1 MTNMESLNLDAKDA
15 AKMLG
20 VTKETIYNYIKNGV
34 LDGEKRG
41 GKVFVKKASVEQF
54 ARLDTDTL
62 MRQQIAV
69 DAMVERLKE
78 DAVYYSDCLKRKAH
92 QKALIRSKLN
102 EQDYMMKLIRRRN
115 LFATFLNTLLK
126 VYDEETDDKRTVEI
140 CSRVIMDCQSLD
152 DVADDYG
159 LSRERIRC
167 ILEKG
172 VQRMSNVTKY
182 TQLRQRNIYLE
193 EENKRMQRL
202 IAELKQQLAK
212 GFEESKVTGV
222 ATLFGLKQQVIN
234 DMLPNSI
241 LGLRMIDLDVCI
253 SVRTFNGVRAIGVD
267 TLYDL
272 VQKRDDDI
280 LSTRNVGRKTLAEC
294 RNVLAHFGLKLGMT
308 TDEIYA
314 FMMAESNVNNNKT
327 I

>member
-1 MTNMESLNLDAKDA
+1 MESLKLDAKDA

-69 DAMVERLKE
+69 DAMVERLE
-78 DAVYYSDCLKRKAH
+78 DDKAYYSECLQRKAH
-92 QKALIRSKLN
+92 QKALIRSQLA

-167 ILEKG
+167 LLEKG

-182 TQLRQRNIYLE
+182 TQLRHRNIYLE

-202 IAELKQQLAK
+202 IADLKQQLAK
-212 GFEESKVTGV
+212 GFEKSKVTGV

-234 DMLPNSI
+234 DMLIDSV
-241 LGLRMIDLDVCI
+241 LGRKMTNLDVST
-253 SVRTFNGVRAIGVD
+253 SVRMLNGMRAIGVE

-272 VQKRDDDI
+272 VQKKEDDI
-280 LSTRNVGRKTLAEC
+280 VSTRDVGRKTLVKC
-294 RNVLAHFGLKLGMT
+294 CDVLARYGLKLGMT

-314 FMMAESNVNNNKT
+314 YMIAESKVNNQT
-327 I
+327 V

>member
-1 MTNMESLNLDAKDA
+1 MESLNLDAKDA

>member
-1 MTNMESLNLDAKDA
+1 MMMESLNLDAKDA

-20 VTKETIYNYIKNGV
+20 VTKDTIYNYIKNGV

-41 GKVFVKKASVEQF
+41 GKFFVKKASVEQF

-62 MRQQIAV
+62 KQQQIAV
-69 DAMVERLKE
+69 DAMVERLEYDK
-78 DAVYYSDCLKRKAH
+78 AYYSECLQRKAH
-92 QKALIRSKLN
+92 QKALIRSKLA

-167 ILEKG
+167 ILENG
-172 VQRMSNVTKY
+172 VRRMSNVTKY

-202 IAELKQQLAK
+202 IAELKQQIAK

-294 RNVLAHFGLKLGMT
+294 RNVLDHFGLKLGMT

-314 FMMAESNVNNNKT
+314 FMMAESNDNNNQT

>member
-54 ARLDTDTL
+54 AQLDTDTL
-62 MRQQIAV
+62 MRQQRMV
-69 DAMVERLKE
+69 DAMVERLE
-78 DAVYYSDCLKRKAH
+78 DDKTYYRGCLERKAH
-92 QKALIRSKLN
+92 QKALIRSQLA

-167 ILEKG
+167 LLEKG

-272 VQKRDDDI
+272 VQKKEDDI

-314 FMMAESNVNNNKT
+314 FMMAESNDNNKT

>member
-1 MTNMESLNLDAKDA
+1 MESLNLDAKDA
-15 AKMLG
+15 AKILS

-34 LDGEKRG
+34 LDGGKRG
-41 GKVFVKKASVEQF
+41 GKVFVTKASIERF
-54 ARLDTDTL
+54 ADLGTDTL
-62 MRQQIAV
+62 LQRQLMV
-69 DAMVERLKE
+69 DAMAERMKE
-78 DAVYYSDCLKRKAH
+78 DAEYLSDCLKRKAH
-92 QKALIRSKLN
+92 QKALIRSQLAK
-102 EQDYMMKLIRRRN
+102 QDYMMKLIRRRN
-115 LFATFLNTLLK
+115 LFATFLQTLLK

-167 ILEKG
+167 LLEKG

-193 EENKRMQRL
+193 EENKRMHRL

-234 DMLPNSI
+234 DMLQDSI
-241 LGLRMIDLDVCI
+241 LGRKMTNLDVST
-253 SVRTFNGVRAIGVD
+253 SVRMLNGMRAIGVE

-272 VQKRDDDI
+272 VQKKEEDI
-280 LSTRNVGRKTLAEC
+280 VSTRNVGRKTLVKC
-294 RNVLAHFGLKLGMT
+294 CDVLARYGLKLGMT

-314 FMMAESNVNNNKT
+314 YMIAESNVNNNQT